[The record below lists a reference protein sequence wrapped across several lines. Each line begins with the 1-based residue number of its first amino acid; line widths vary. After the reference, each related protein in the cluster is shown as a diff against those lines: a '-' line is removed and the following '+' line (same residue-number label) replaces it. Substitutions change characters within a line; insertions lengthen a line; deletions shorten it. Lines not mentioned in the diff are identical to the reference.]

1 MQVAVFILVVL
12 VFVAV
17 SGALVRLV
25 RVPLPVLQIAIG
37 AALAWPVRGIHVE
50 IDPELFLLVFIPPL
64 LFGDAFGAPKR
75 ELMALRG
82 PILDLAIGLVFF
94 TIVGF
99 GYALHWLVP
108 SIPLVVAFALAAVLS
123 PTDAVAVSSIV
134 DRNVVPA
141 RLMHILEGE
150 SLLNDAS
157 GLVMFRFAVAAALTG
172 SFSFAAASLSFL
184 YAVAAGILA
193 GVAAL
198 FVAAKALQLLNR
210 IGGVPAE
217 AQVLVMILLPFIA
230 YLGAEHVGA
239 SGILAAVT
247 AGLFTGGSGIF
258 RFLGV
263 SARMQTMSLWTTLSF
278 VFNGALFIVLGL
290 QLPDII
296 RNVPPELTSRHRL
309 IRAGRDRA
317 DADALPDRAALPVD
331 LGRRYRGGHRG
342 AARQAQG
349 RAVRPARAARRF
361 GGGRARRHHAG
372 RHIVAAAGLQDGSP
386 FPARDLVIFLAA
398 GVIICSLAIASL
410 ALPVIARGLV
420 EPGEDAGAAEERLAR
435 VGAAKAA
442 IARIES
448 IAQTDEE
455 GGEVPGARLAAADG
469 IVAAYRRRIA
479 ASDEADEARAE
490 AREAGRLETRTEAR
504 RHRGRTRRR
513 ARHVS
518 PRRDQR
524 PHGAGAVHR
533 DHAYR
538 GLSERQAG
546 TEIAGGAQRPWICS
560 LCRKP
565 ASKFRAAN
573 VAGRKQ
579 LC

>member
-1 MQVAVFILVVL
+1 MHVAVFILVVL

-25 RVPLPVLQIAIG
+25 RVPLPVLQIAMG
-37 AALAWPVRGIHVE
+37 AALAWPVRGMHVE

-64 LFGDAFGAPKR
+64 LFGDAYGAPKR
-75 ELMALRG
+75 ELVALRG

-157 GLVMFRFAVAAALTG
+157 GLVMFRFAVAAVLTG

-184 YAVAAGILA
+184 YAVAAGILTGA
-193 GVAAL
+193 VAL
-198 FVAAKALQLLNR
+198 FVAAKVLQLLNR
-210 IGGVPAE
+210 IGGVPGE
-217 AQVLVMILLPFIA
+217 AQVLVMILLPFVA

-247 AGLFTGGSGIF
+247 AGLLTGGSGIF

-263 SARMQTMSLWTTLSF
+263 SARIQIMSLWTTLSF
-278 VFNGALFIVLGL
+278 VFNGTLFILLGV

-296 RNVPPELTSRHRL
+296 RNVPPELSSR
-309 IRAGRDRA
+309 
-317 DADALPDRAALPVD
+317 LPVIEPILTVLALTLCLIALRFLWIWVGD
-331 LGRRYRGGHRG
+331 IATRISARLRKHKAEPFGLRVRLAGSVAGVRG
-342 AARQAQG
+342 AITL
-349 RAVRPARAARRF
+349 
-361 GGGRARRHHAG
+361 AG
-372 RHIVAAAGLQDGSP
+372 ILSLPLAMPDGSP
-386 FPARDLVIFLAA
+386 FPARDVVIFLAA
-398 GVIICSLAIASL
+398 GVIICSLVIASL
-410 ALPVIARGLV
+410 ALPSIARGLV

-435 VGAAKAA
+435 VAAAKAA

-448 IAQTDEE
+448 IAGADA
-455 GGEVPGARLAAADG
+455 GDGEVPGARLAAADS
-469 IVAAYRRRIA
+469 IVAGYRRRIA
-479 ASDEADEARAE
+479 ASDEADEGRAE
-490 AREAGRLETRTEAR
+490 AREAGRLELELRLAGIEAERTAVRAMFRRREINDHTMRALLTEITLSEALLT
-504 RHRGRTRRR
+504 GRR
-513 ARHVS
+513 AR
-518 PRRDQR
+518 
-524 PHGAGAVHR
+524 
-533 DHAYR
+533 
-538 GLSERQAG
+538 
-546 TEIAGGAQRPWICS
+546 
-560 LCRKP
+560 K
-565 ASKFRAAN
+565 
-573 VAGRKQ
+573 
-579 LC
+579 

>member
-1 MQVAVFILVVL
+1 MHVAMFILVVL
-12 VFVAV
+12 IFVAV

-37 AALAWPVRGIHVE
+37 AALAWPVRGMHVE

-64 LFGDAFGAPKR
+64 LFSDAYGAPKR
-75 ELMALRG
+75 ELIALRG

-134 DRNVVPA
+134 DKSLVPA

-150 SLLNDAS
+150 ALLNDAS

-172 SFSFAAASLSFL
+172 SFSFVAASVTFL

-198 FVAAKALQLLNR
+198 FVAAKVLQLLNR

-217 AQVLVMILLPFIA
+217 AQVLVMVLLPFIA
-230 YLGAEHVGA
+230 YLGAENVGA

-247 AGLFTGGSGIF
+247 AGLLTGGSGIF

-263 SARMQTMSLWTTLSF
+263 SARIQTASLWTTLSF
-278 VFNGALFIVLGL
+278 VFNGALFILLGL
-290 QLPDII
+290 QLPEII
-296 RNVPPELTSRHRL
+296 GNVPPQLGSRYPIIQPIATVVALTLCLIGLRFLWIWVGDIATRVSARL
-309 IRAGRDRA
+309 RKRKAEPFGLRIRIAGSVA
-317 DADALPDRAALPVD
+317 GV
-331 LGRRYRGGHRG
+331 RG
-342 AARQAQG
+342 AITL
-349 RAVRPARAARRF
+349 
-361 GGGRARRHHAG
+361 AG
-372 RHIVAAAGLQDGSP
+372 ILSLPLAMPDGSP
-386 FPARDLVIFLAA
+386 FPARDVVIFLAA

-410 ALPVIARGLV
+410 ALPSVARGLV
-420 EPGEDAGAAEERLAR
+420 EPGEDPGAAEERLAR

-448 IAQTDEE
+448 MAGATD
-455 GGEVPGARLAAADG
+455 GDNGEIPGARLAAADS
-469 IVAAYRRRIA
+469 IVAGYRRRIA

-490 AREAGRLETRTEAR
+490 AREAGRLELELRLAGIEAERAAVRAMFRSGQINDHTMQELFTEITLTEALLK
-504 RHRGRTRRR
+504 G
-513 ARHVS
+513 
-518 PRRDQR
+518 
-524 PHGAGAVHR
+524 
-533 DHAYR
+533 
-538 GLSERQAG
+538 RQA
-546 TEIAGGAQRPWICS
+546 
-560 LCRKP
+560 RK
-565 ASKFRAAN
+565 
-573 VAGRKQ
+573 
-579 LC
+579 

>member
-1 MQVAVFILVVL
+1 MDVAIFILVVL
-12 VFVAV
+12 VFVAL

-37 AALAWPVRGIHVE
+37 AALAWPARGLHVE

-64 LFGDAFGAPKR
+64 LFGDAFAAPKR
-75 ELMALRG
+75 ELVALRG

-172 SFSFAAASLSFL
+172 SFSLAGASLSFL

-193 GVAAL
+193 GIAAL
-198 FVAAKALQLLNR
+198 FIAAKALQLLSR
-210 IGGVPAE
+210 IGGVPSE
-217 AQVLVMILLPFIA
+217 AQVLVMILLPFVA
-230 YLGAEHVGA
+230 YLGAEHIGA

-247 AGLFTGGSGIF
+247 AGLLTGVSGMY

-263 SARMQTMSLWTTLSF
+263 SARMQILSLWATLTF
-278 VFNGALFIVLGL
+278 VFNGALFILLGL

-296 RNVPPELTSRHRL
+296 RKVPPELSSRHWLIEPVATVLILTLCLIGLRFLWIWVGDIAQAIAARVGKRKAEPFGFRVRL
-309 IRAGRDRA
+309 AGSVA
-317 DADALPDRAALPVD
+317 GV
-331 LGRRYRGGHRG
+331 RG
-342 AARQAQG
+342 AITL
-349 RAVRPARAARRF
+349 
-361 GGGRARRHHAG
+361 AG
-372 RHIVAAAGLQDGSP
+372 ILSLPLALQDGSP
-386 FPARDLVIFLAA
+386 FPARDVVIFLAA
-398 GVIICSLAIASL
+398 GVIICSLVIASF
-410 ALPVIARGLV
+410 ALPRIARGLV
-420 EPGEDAGAAEERLAR
+420 EPGENPAAAEERRAR
-435 VGAAKAA
+435 VGAASAA

-448 IAQTDEE
+448 IANEAGE
-455 GGEVPGARLAAADG
+455 GEAVEARLAVADS
-469 IVAAYRRRIA
+469 IVAGYRRRIA

-490 AREAGRLETRTEAR
+490 AREAGRLELELRAAGIEAERSALRDMFRSQEINDHTMRALFSEITLTEALLKQ
-504 RHRGRTRRR
+504 
-513 ARHVS
+513 
-518 PRRDQR
+518 RRD
-524 PHGAGAVHR
+524 
-533 DHAYR
+533 
-538 GLSERQAG
+538 
-546 TEIAGGAQRPWICS
+546 
-560 LCRKP
+560 RK
-565 ASKFRAAN
+565 
-573 VAGRKQ
+573 
-579 LC
+579 

>member
-37 AALAWPVRGIHVE
+37 AALAWPARGLHVE

-64 LFGDAFGAPKR
+64 LFGDAYAAPKR
-75 ELMALRG
+75 ELLALRG

-134 DRNVVPA
+134 DKNVVPA

-172 SFSFAAASLSFL
+172 SFSFAGASMSFL

-193 GVAAL
+193 GVVAL
-198 FVAAKALQLLNR
+198 FVAAKMLQLLSR
-210 IGGVPAE
+210 IADVPAE
-217 AQVLVMILLPFIA
+217 AQVLVMILLPFVA
-230 YLGAEHVGA
+230 YLGAEHVEA

-247 AGLFTGGSGIF
+247 AGLLASGSGIF

-296 RNVPPELTSRHRL
+296 RKVPPELAGQYPVIQPILTVVALTLCL
-309 IRAGRDRA
+309 I
-317 DADALPDRAALPVD
+317 ALRFFWISIGEVAARVSARF
-331 LGRRYRGGHRG
+331 GRRKAEPWGLRVRIAGSVAGVRG
-342 AARQAQG
+342 AITL
-349 RAVRPARAARRF
+349 
-361 GGGRARRHHAG
+361 AG
-372 RHIVAAAGLQDGSP
+372 ILSLPLAMSDGSP

-398 GVIICSLAIASL
+398 GVIICSLAIASV
-410 ALPVIARGLV
+410 ALPTIARGLV
-420 EPGEDAGAAEERLAR
+420 EPGEDAAAAEERRAR
-435 VGAAKAA
+435 VGTAKAA

-448 IAQTDEE
+448 IAEADDEGE
-455 GGEVPGARLAAADG
+455 GEVPGVRLATANG
-469 IVAAYRRRIA
+469 IVAAYRRRVA

-490 AREAGRLETRTEAR
+490 AREAGRLEFDLRLAGIGAERDALRAMLRRGEINDHTART
-504 RHRGRTRRR
+504 
-513 ARHVS
+513 
-518 PRRDQR
+518 
-524 PHGAGAVHR
+524 
-533 DHAYR
+533 
-538 GLSERQAG
+538 LF
-546 TEIAGGAQRPWICS
+546 TEITLIEALLKGQQA
-560 LCRKP
+560 RK
-565 ASKFRAAN
+565 
-573 VAGRKQ
+573 
-579 LC
+579 

>member
-1 MQVAVFILVVL
+1 ML
-12 VFVAV
+12 VFVAL

-50 IDPELFLLVFIPPL
+50 INPELFLLVFIPPL
-64 LFGDAFGAPKR
+64 LFGDAYGAPKR
-75 ELMALRG
+75 ELMALRR

-157 GLVMFRFAVAAALTG
+157 GLVMFRFAVAAVLTG
-172 SFSFAAASLSFL
+172 SFSLAAASLSFL
-184 YAVAAGILA
+184 YAVAMGILI

-198 FVAAKALQLLNR
+198 FVAAKLLQLLNR

-217 AQVLVMILLPFIA
+217 AQVLVMVLLPFIA

-247 AGLFTGGSGIF
+247 AGLLTGGSGVF

-296 RNVPPELTSRHRL
+296 RHVPPELMSLHPIIQPAATVIALTLCLIALRFLWIWVGDIAAGIAARL
-309 IRAGRDRA
+309 GKRKVEPFGLRVRLAGSVA
-317 DADALPDRAALPVD
+317 GV
-331 LGRRYRGGHRG
+331 RG
-342 AARQAQG
+342 AITL
-349 RAVRPARAARRF
+349 
-361 GGGRARRHHAG
+361 AG
-372 RHIVAAAGLQDGSP
+372 ILSLPLAMPDGSP

-398 GVIICSLAIASL
+398 GVIICSLVIASL
-410 ALPVIARGLV
+410 ALPTIARGLV

-448 IAQTDEE
+448 IAGAADDE
-455 GGEVPGARLAAADG
+455 GGEVPGARLAAADN
-469 IVAAYRRRIA
+469 IVAGYRRRIA

-490 AREAGRLETRTEAR
+490 AREAGRLELELRSAGIEAEREAVRAMFRSGEINDHTSQALFTEITLTEALL
-504 RHRGRTRRR
+504 RGRK
-513 ARHVS
+513 AR
-518 PRRDQR
+518 
-524 PHGAGAVHR
+524 
-533 DHAYR
+533 
-538 GLSERQAG
+538 
-546 TEIAGGAQRPWICS
+546 
-560 LCRKP
+560 K
-565 ASKFRAAN
+565 
-573 VAGRKQ
+573 
-579 LC
+579 

>member
-1 MQVAVFILVVL
+1 MHVAMFILVVL
-12 VFVAV
+12 IFVAV
-17 SGALVRLV
+17 SGALVRPV

-37 AALAWPVRGIHVE
+37 AALAWPVRGMHVE

-64 LFGDAFGAPKR
+64 LFSDAYGAPKR
-75 ELMALRG
+75 ELIALRG

-134 DRNVVPA
+134 DKSLVPA

-150 SLLNDAS
+150 ALLNDAS

-172 SFSFAAASLSFL
+172 SFSFVAASVTFL

-217 AQVLVMILLPFIA
+217 VQVLVMVLLPFIA
-230 YLGAEHVGA
+230 YLGAENVGA

-247 AGLFTGGSGIF
+247 AGVLTGGSGIF

-263 SARMQTMSLWTTLSF
+263 SARIQTVSLWTTLSF
-278 VFNGALFIVLGL
+278 VFNGALFILLGL
-290 QLPDII
+290 QLPEII
-296 RNVPPELTSRHRL
+296 GNVPPELGSRYPVIQPIATVVALTLCLIGLRFLWIWVGDIATRVSARL
-309 IRAGRDRA
+309 REQKAEPFGLRVRIAGSVA
-317 DADALPDRAALPVD
+317 GV
-331 LGRRYRGGHRG
+331 RG
-342 AARQAQG
+342 AITL
-349 RAVRPARAARRF
+349 
-361 GGGRARRHHAG
+361 AG
-372 RHIVAAAGLQDGSP
+372 ILSLPLAMPNGSP
-386 FPARDLVIFLAA
+386 LPARDVVIFLAA
-398 GVIICSLAIASL
+398 GVIICSLLIASL
-410 ALPVIARGLV
+410 ALPKVARGLV
-420 EPGEDAGAAEERLAR
+420 EPGEDPGAAEERLAR

-448 IAQTDEE
+448 MAGATDGDE
-455 GGEVPGARLAAADG
+455 GETPGARLTTADS
-469 IVAAYRRRIA
+469 IVAGYRRRIA

-490 AREAGRLETRTEAR
+490 AREAGRLELELRLAGIEAERAAVRAMFRSGQINDHTMQALFTEITLTEALLK
-504 RHRGRTRRR
+504 G
-513 ARHVS
+513 
-518 PRRDQR
+518 
-524 PHGAGAVHR
+524 
-533 DHAYR
+533 
-538 GLSERQAG
+538 RQA
-546 TEIAGGAQRPWICS
+546 
-560 LCRKP
+560 RK
-565 ASKFRAAN
+565 
-573 VAGRKQ
+573 
-579 LC
+579 

>member
-12 VFVAV
+12 VLVAL

-25 RVPLPVLQIAIG
+25 RVPLPVLQIAMG
-37 AALAWPVRGIHVE
+37 AALAWPARGLHVE

-64 LFGDAFGAPKR
+64 LFADAFAAPKR
-75 ELMALRG
+75 ELVALRG

-134 DRNVVPA
+134 DRNIVPA

-157 GLVMFRFAVAAALTG
+157 GLVMFRFAVVAALTG

-193 GVAAL
+193 GMAAL

-217 AQVLVMILLPFIA
+217 AQVLVMILVPFVS
-230 YLGAEHVGA
+230 YLGAEHIGA

-247 AGLFTGGSGIF
+247 AGLLTGVSGMF

-263 SARMQTMSLWTTLSF
+263 SARMQTMSLWSTLSF
-278 VFNGALFIVLGL
+278 VFNGALFILLGL
-290 QLPDII
+290 QFPDII
-296 RNVPPELTSRHRL
+296 RKVPPELSSRHWIIEPVLTVLLLTLCLIGLRFLWIWIGDMAGAMAARL
-309 IRAGRDRA
+309 GKRKAEPFGLRVRLAGSVA
-317 DADALPDRAALPVD
+317 GV
-331 LGRRYRGGHRG
+331 RG
-342 AARQAQG
+342 AITL
-349 RAVRPARAARRF
+349 
-361 GGGRARRHHAG
+361 AG
-372 RHIVAAAGLQDGSP
+372 ILSLPLTLQDGSP
-386 FPARDLVIFLAA
+386 FPARDVVIFLAA

-410 ALPVIARGLV
+410 ALPKIARGLV
-420 EPGEDAGAAEERLAR
+420 EPGEDPAAAEERRAR
-435 VGAAKAA
+435 VGAANAA

-448 IAQTDEE
+448 IANEAGE
-455 GGEVPGARLAAADG
+455 GGAVEARLAVADS
-469 IVAAYRRRIA
+469 IVAGYRRRIA

-490 AREAGRLETRTEAR
+490 AREASRLELELRAAGIEAERAALRAMFLSREINDHTMRALFSEITLTEALLKQ
-504 RHRGRTRRR
+504 
-513 ARHVS
+513 
-518 PRRDQR
+518 RRD
-524 PHGAGAVHR
+524 
-533 DHAYR
+533 
-538 GLSERQAG
+538 
-546 TEIAGGAQRPWICS
+546 
-560 LCRKP
+560 RK
-565 ASKFRAAN
+565 
-573 VAGRKQ
+573 
-579 LC
+579 

>member
-1 MQVAVFILVVL
+1 MDVAIFILVVL
-12 VFVAV
+12 VFVAL

-37 AALAWPVRGIHVE
+37 AALAWPAKGLHVE

-64 LFGDAFGAPKR
+64 LFGDAFAAPKR
-75 ELMALRG
+75 ELIGLRG

-134 DRNVVPA
+134 DRNVVPS

-172 SFSFAAASLSFL
+172 SFSLAGASLGFL

-193 GVAAL
+193 GVVAL
-198 FVAAKALQLLNR
+198 FIAAKALQLLNR

-217 AQVLVMILLPFIA
+217 AQVLVMILLPFVA

-247 AGLFTGGSGIF
+247 AGLLTGASGMY
-258 RFLGV
+258 RYLGV
-263 SARMQTMSLWTTLSF
+263 SARMQTLSLWATLTF
-278 VFNGALFIVLGL
+278 VFNGALFILLGL

-296 RNVPPELTSRHRL
+296 RKVPPELSSRHWLIEPVATVLILTLCLIGLRFFWIWIGDIAQAIAARL
-309 IRAGRDRA
+309 GKREVEPFGFRVRLAGSVA
-317 DADALPDRAALPVD
+317 GV
-331 LGRRYRGGHRG
+331 RG
-342 AARQAQG
+342 AITLAG
-349 RAVRPARAARRF
+349 ILSLPPA
-361 GGGRARRHHAG
+361 
-372 RHIVAAAGLQDGSP
+372 LQDGSP
-386 FPARDLVIFLAA
+386 FPARDVVIFLAA
-398 GVIICSLAIASL
+398 GVIICSLVIASF
-410 ALPVIARGLV
+410 ALPRIVRGLV
-420 EPGEDAGAAEERLAR
+420 QPGEDPAAAEERRAR
-435 VGAAKAA
+435 VGAANAA

-448 IAQTDEE
+448 IANEAGE
-455 GGEVPGARLAAADG
+455 GEAVEARLAVADS
-469 IVAAYRRRIA
+469 IVAGYRRRIA

-490 AREAGRLETRTEAR
+490 AREAGRLELELRAAGIEAERSALRAMFRSQEINDHTMRALFSEITLTEALLKQ
-504 RHRGRTRRR
+504 
-513 ARHVS
+513 
-518 PRRDQR
+518 RRD
-524 PHGAGAVHR
+524 
-533 DHAYR
+533 
-538 GLSERQAG
+538 
-546 TEIAGGAQRPWICS
+546 
-560 LCRKP
+560 RK
-565 ASKFRAAN
+565 
-573 VAGRKQ
+573 
-579 LC
+579 

>member
-1 MQVAVFILVVL
+1 MQTAIFILVVL

-64 LFGDAFGAPKR
+64 LFSDAFGAPKR
-75 ELMALRG
+75 ELIALRG

-172 SFSFAAASLSFL
+172 SFSLAAASLSFV
-184 YAVAAGILA
+184 YAVAVGILA

-217 AQVLVMILLPFIA
+217 AQVLITILLPFVA
-230 YLGAEHVGA
+230 YLGAEHCGA

-247 AGLFTGGSGIF
+247 AGLLTGSTGIF

-263 SARMQTMSLWTTLSF
+263 SARMQTISLWTTFSF

-290 QLPDII
+290 QLPEII
-296 RNVPPELTSRHRL
+296 RKVPLELSSRHWLLEPVLTVLLLTLCLIGLRFVWIWIGDIAAGFAARL
-309 IRAGRDRA
+309 GKRQAEPLGLRVRLAGSVA
-317 DADALPDRAALPVD
+317 GV
-331 LGRRYRGGHRG
+331 RG
-342 AARQAQG
+342 AITL
-349 RAVRPARAARRF
+349 
-361 GGGRARRHHAG
+361 AG
-372 RHIVAAAGLQDGSP
+372 ILSLPLALQDGSP

-398 GVIICSLAIASL
+398 GVIICSLVIASL
-410 ALPVIARGLV
+410 ALPLIARGLV
-420 EPGEDAGAAEERLAR
+420 EPGEDAGAAEERRAR
-435 VGAAKAA
+435 VGAANAA

-448 IAQTDEE
+448 IAGSSDDD
-455 GGEVPGARLAAADG
+455 GEVPSARLVAG
-469 IVAAYRRRIA
+469 ENIVAGYRRRIA
-479 ASDEADEARAE
+479 TSDEADEARAE
-490 AREAGRLETRTEAR
+490 AREAGRVELEMRLAGIEAERTAVRAMLQRGEINDHTARALFTEITLTEALLN
-504 RHRGRTRRR
+504 GRQ
-513 ARHVS
+513 
-518 PRRDQR
+518 QR
-524 PHGAGAVHR
+524 
-533 DHAYR
+533 
-538 GLSERQAG
+538 
-546 TEIAGGAQRPWICS
+546 
-560 LCRKP
+560 K
-565 ASKFRAAN
+565 
-573 VAGRKQ
+573 
-579 LC
+579 

>member
-1 MQVAVFILVVL
+1 MDVAVFILVVL

-64 LFGDAFGAPKR
+64 LFGDAYGAPKR
-75 ELMALRG
+75 ELLALRG

-134 DRNVVPA
+134 DKNLVPA

-184 YAVAAGILA
+184 YAVAAGILI

-198 FVAAKALQLLNR
+198 FVAAKLLQLLNR

-230 YLGAEHVGA
+230 YLGAEHIGA

-247 AGLFTGGSGIF
+247 AGLLTGGSGVF

-296 RNVPPELTSRHRL
+296 RHVPPELMSLHPIVQPVATVIALTLCLIALRFLWIWVGDIAAGIAARL
-309 IRAGRDRA
+309 GKRKVEPFGLRVRLAGSVAGVRGA
-317 DADALPDRAALPVD
+317 ITLAGILSLPLALP
-331 LGRRYRGGHRG
+331 
-342 AARQAQG
+342 
-349 RAVRPARAARRF
+349 
-361 GGGRARRHHAG
+361 
-372 RHIVAAAGLQDGSP
+372 DGSP

-398 GVIICSLAIASL
+398 GVIICSLVFASL
-410 ALPVIARGLV
+410 ALPKIASGLV
-420 EPGEDAGAAEERLAR
+420 EPGEDVGAAEERLAR

-448 IAQTDEE
+448 IAATDTED
-455 GGEVPGARLAAADG
+455 GGEVPGARLAAADN
-469 IVAAYRRRIA
+469 IVAGYRRRIA
-479 ASDEADEARAE
+479 ASDEADEARAK
-490 AREAGRLETRTEAR
+490 AREAGRLELELRLAGIEAERGAVRAMLRSGQINDHAARALFTEITLTEALLK
-504 RHRGRTRRR
+504 GRQ
-513 ARHVS
+513 
-518 PRRDQR
+518 D
-524 PHGAGAVHR
+524 
-533 DHAYR
+533 
-538 GLSERQAG
+538 
-546 TEIAGGAQRPWICS
+546 
-560 LCRKP
+560 RK
-565 ASKFRAAN
+565 
-573 VAGRKQ
+573 
-579 LC
+579 

>member
-1 MQVAVFILVVL
+1 MQTAIFILVVL

-64 LFGDAFGAPKR
+64 LFSDAFGAPKR
-75 ELMALRG
+75 ELIALRG

-157 GLVMFRFAVAAALTG
+157 GLVMFRFAVTAALTG

-184 YAVAAGILA
+184 YAVVVGILA

-217 AQVLVMILLPFIA
+217 AQVLITILLPFVA
-230 YLGAEHVGA
+230 YLGAEHFEA

-247 AGLFTGGSGIF
+247 AGLLTGSTGIF

-263 SARMQTMSLWTTLSF
+263 SARMQTISLWTTFSF

-290 QLPDII
+290 QLPEII
-296 RNVPPELTSRHRL
+296 RKVPPELTGHYPILQPVLTVVALTLCL
-309 IRAGRDRA
+309 I
-317 DADALPDRAALPVD
+317 ALRFVWIWVGDIGAALAAR
-331 LGRRYRGGHRG
+331 LGKREVEPFGLRVRLAGSVAGVRG
-342 AARQAQG
+342 AITL
-349 RAVRPARAARRF
+349 
-361 GGGRARRHHAG
+361 AG
-372 RHIVAAAGLQDGSP
+372 ILSLPLALQDGSP

-398 GVIICSLAIASL
+398 GVIICSLVIASL

-420 EPGEDAGAAEERLAR
+420 EPGEDVGAAEERLAR
-435 VGAAKAA
+435 VNAAKAA
-442 IARIES
+442 IAHIES
-448 IAQTDEE
+448 MASSSDDDD
-455 GGEVPGARLAAADG
+455 GEVPGARLVAAEN
-469 IVAAYRRRIA
+469 IVAGYRRRIA
-479 ASDEADEARAE
+479 TSDAADEARAE
-490 AREAGRLETRTEAR
+490 AREAGRVELEMRLAGIEAERTAVRDMVRSGQINDYTSRALFTEITLTEALL
-504 RHRGRTRRR
+504 RGR
-513 ARHVS
+513 
-518 PRRDQR
+518 Q
-524 PHGAGAVHR
+524 
-533 DHAYR
+533 
-538 GLSERQAG
+538 ER
-546 TEIAGGAQRPWICS
+546 
-560 LCRKP
+560 K
-565 ASKFRAAN
+565 
-573 VAGRKQ
+573 
-579 LC
+579 

>member
-1 MQVAVFILVVL
+1 MEVAVFILVVL
-12 VFVAV
+12 VFVAL

-50 IDPELFLLVFIPPL
+50 INPELFLLVFIPPL
-64 LFGDAFGAPKR
+64 LFGDAYGAPKR

-157 GLVMFRFAVAAALTG
+157 GLVMFRFAVAAVLTG
-172 SFSFAAASLSFL
+172 SFSLAAASLSFL
-184 YAVAAGILA
+184 YAAAIGILI

-198 FVAAKALQLLNR
+198 FVAAKLLQLLNR

-217 AQVLVMILLPFIA
+217 AQVLVMVLLPFIA

-239 SGILAAVT
+239 SGVLAAVT
-247 AGLFTGGSGIF
+247 AGLLTGGSGVF

-296 RNVPPELTSRHRL
+296 RRVPPELMSLHPIIQPIATVIALTLCLIALRFLWIWVGELAAGIAARL
-309 IRAGRDRA
+309 GKRKVEPFGLRVRLAGSMA
-317 DADALPDRAALPVD
+317 GV
-331 LGRRYRGGHRG
+331 RG
-342 AARQAQG
+342 AITL
-349 RAVRPARAARRF
+349 
-361 GGGRARRHHAG
+361 AG
-372 RHIVAAAGLQDGSP
+372 ILSLPLAMPDGSP

-398 GVIICSLAIASL
+398 GVIICSLVFASL
-410 ALPVIARGLV
+410 ALPTIARGLV

-448 IAQTDEE
+448 IAGAADDE
-455 GGEVPGARLAAADG
+455 GGEVPGARLAAADN
-469 IVAAYRRRIA
+469 IVAGYRRRIA

-490 AREAGRLETRTEAR
+490 AREAGRLELELRFAGIEAEREAVRAMFRSGEINDHTSQALFAEITLTEA
-504 RHRGRTRRR
+504 
-513 ARHVS
+513 
-518 PRRDQR
+518 
-524 PHGAGAVHR
+524 
-533 DHAYR
+533 
-538 GLSERQAG
+538 L
-546 TEIAGGAQRPWICS
+546 
-560 LCRKP
+560 LK
-565 ASKFRAAN
+565 
-573 VAGRKQ
+573 GRKARK
-579 LC
+579 

>member
-12 VFVAV
+12 VFVAL

-37 AALAWPVRGIHVE
+37 IALAWPVRGIHVE

-64 LFGDAFGAPKR
+64 LFGDAVAAPKR
-75 ELMALRG
+75 ELLALRG

-157 GLVMFRFAVAAALTG
+157 GLVMFRFAVAAVLTG
-172 SFSFAAASLSFL
+172 SFSFAAASLGFL

-193 GVAAL
+193 GVVAVFA
-198 FVAAKALQLLNR
+198 AAKALQLLNR

-217 AQVLVMILLPFIA
+217 AQVLVMILIPFIA
-230 YLGAEHVGA
+230 YLGAEHAGA

-247 AGLFTGGSGIF
+247 AGVLTSGSGIF
-258 RFLGV
+258 RYLGV

-278 VFNGALFIVLGL
+278 IFNGALFILLGL

-296 RNVPPELTSRHRL
+296 RNVPPELTSRHWLIEPVATVLILTLCLIALRFLWIWVGDIAARL
-309 IRAGRDRA
+309 AARFGKRKAEPFGLRVRLAGSVA
-317 DADALPDRAALPVD
+317 GV
-331 LGRRYRGGHRG
+331 RG
-342 AARQAQG
+342 AITL
-349 RAVRPARAARRF
+349 
-361 GGGRARRHHAG
+361 AG
-372 RHIVAAAGLQDGSP
+372 ILSLPLAMPDGSP
-386 FPARDLVIFLAA
+386 FPARDVVIFLAA
-398 GVIICSLAIASL
+398 GVIICSLVIASL
-410 ALPVIARGLV
+410 SLPKIARGLV
-420 EPGEDAGAAEERLAR
+420 EPGEHPGAAEERRAR
-435 VGAAKAA
+435 VGAANAA

-448 IAQTDEE
+448 VANDGSEGEE
-455 GGEVPGARLAAADG
+455 AGARLAVADS
-469 IVAAYRRRIA
+469 IVAGYRRRIA

-490 AREAGRLETRTEAR
+490 AREAGRLELELRLAGIEAERAAVRAMFRSREINDHTMQALFAEITLTEALLK
-504 RHRGRTRRR
+504 G
-513 ARHVS
+513 
-518 PRRDQR
+518 
-524 PHGAGAVHR
+524 
-533 DHAYR
+533 
-538 GLSERQAG
+538 RQA
-546 TEIAGGAQRPWICS
+546 
-560 LCRKP
+560 RK
-565 ASKFRAAN
+565 
-573 VAGRKQ
+573 
-579 LC
+579 

>member
-1 MQVAVFILVVL
+1 MEAAIFVLVVL

-64 LFGDAFGAPKR
+64 LFSDAFGAPKR
-75 ELMALRG
+75 ELIALRG

-172 SFSFAAASLSFL
+172 SFSLAAASLSFV
-184 YAVAAGILA
+184 YAVAVGILA

-217 AQVLVMILLPFIA
+217 AQVLITILLPFVA
-230 YLGAEHVGA
+230 YLGAEHFGA

-247 AGLFTGGSGIF
+247 AGLLTGSTGIF

-263 SARMQTMSLWTTLSF
+263 SARMQTISLWTTFSF

-290 QLPDII
+290 QLPEII
-296 RNVPPELTSRHRL
+296 RKVPPELSSRHWLLEPVLTVLLLTLCLIGLRFVWIWIGDIAAGFAARL
-309 IRAGRDRA
+309 GKRQAEPLGLRVRLAGSVA
-317 DADALPDRAALPVD
+317 GV
-331 LGRRYRGGHRG
+331 RG
-342 AARQAQG
+342 AITL
-349 RAVRPARAARRF
+349 
-361 GGGRARRHHAG
+361 AG
-372 RHIVAAAGLQDGSP
+372 ILSLPLALQDGSP

-398 GVIICSLAIASL
+398 GVIICSLVIASL

-420 EPGEDAGAAEERLAR
+420 EPGEDAGDAEERMAR

-442 IARIES
+442 IAHLES
-448 IAQTDEE
+448 IAQTDDE
-455 GGEVPGARLAAADG
+455 GEGDVPGLKLAAANG

-490 AREAGRLETRTEAR
+490 VREAGRLEIELRLAGIAAEREAVRAMLRRGEINDHTARTLYTEITLTEALLN
-504 RHRGRTRRR
+504 GRQT
-513 ARHVS
+513 
-518 PRRDQR
+518 Q
-524 PHGAGAVHR
+524 
-533 DHAYR
+533 
-538 GLSERQAG
+538 
-546 TEIAGGAQRPWICS
+546 
-560 LCRKP
+560 K
-565 ASKFRAAN
+565 
-573 VAGRKQ
+573 
-579 LC
+579 